1 MERDFETKPCV
12 SAETNHGRRLH
23 RLHVL
28 LAARPAEHSSR
39 HVACYQPCLGWG
51 RGRMEPGPRA
61 CGTANRRLP
70 RRQRQRRLHAS
81 GSAGSTTR
89 RRAAAGA
96 MPGGG
101 GGGVGGLTNGKT
113 KTAGEARCGK
123 LGRRLGGSGSGRS
136 GGDQREAR
144 GGLSSGAA
152 RRGGGRLLGQSGRPA
167 TSNSATDCRGLEEG
181 ARMTTGP
188 QPLVALSA
196 LRSAGKKAKLD
207 GWRLRGPAE
216 GVETRPSL
224 ARCVPGA

>member
-89 RRAAAGA
+89 RRAELVAS
-96 MPGGG
+96 P
-101 GGGVGGLTNGKT
+101 
-113 KTAGEARCGK
+113 TARRRRR
-123 LGRRLGGSGSGRS
+123 GRRDGGSSAVDSAAPAQG
-136 GGDQREAR
+136 
-144 GGLSSGAA
+144 GAA
-152 RRGGGRLLGQSGRPA
+152 A
-167 TSNSATDCRGLEEG
+167 TSAKHEGVCPAVLLDAEEG
-181 ARMTTGP
+181 VCSVRA
-188 QPLVALSA
+188 
-196 LRSAGKKAKLD
+196 D
-207 GWRLRGPAE
+207 GRRRPTRQRTAAAWRRELG
-216 GVETRPSL
+216 
-224 ARCVPGA
+224 